1 MTEHRRG
8 AGLVTRRAILAGAA
22 ATALVPARA
31 FGQAGAAPPRLG
43 WISTEPEPDPFVDGF
58 REGMRRLGYTEGRDF
73 VLELRYAPGN
83 LDRLRAAVTELI
95 SSRVAFIVASGPAV
109 RAVKTVREVPVLFV
123 ISGDPVALEIA
134 ATLARPGGNFTGFT
148 FLSLEI
154 AGKRVELLKQAIPP
168 LRTLVALSNTDH
180 PGEPAERRATEA
192 AAQSLGLKLVYVPFG
207 SVAELDTA
215 LAAVRDARPDG
226 MVVFPDGST
235 MVSRTKIAG
244 FAIGQK
250 LPAVFGWSEFCD
262 AGGLMSYGAN
272 QRDTYVRL
280 AGYADRVLR
289 GARPADLPIE
299 QPTHFELVL
308 NLRTARLLGIT
319 VPPALRLA
327 AHRVIDS

>member
-1 MTEHRRG
+1 MRSHLSRRT
-8 AGLVTRRAILAGAA
+8 LLAGAA
-22 ATALVPARA
+22 AALVPAPA
-31 FGQAGAAPPRLG
+31 LAQSVPPPHRLG

-83 LDRLRAAVTELI
+83 LDRLRAAVTELA
-95 SSRVAFIVASGPAV
+95 SARLAFIVASGPAIQ
-109 RAVKTVREVPVLFV
+109 AIKTAREVPVLFV

-134 ATLARPGGNFTGFT
+134 ATMARPGGNFTGFT

-154 AGKRVELLKQAIPP
+154 AGKRVELLKQAIPA
-168 LRTLVALSNTDH
+168 LRTLAVLSNSIH

-192 AAQSLGLKLVYVPFG
+192 AAQSLGLKLIYVPFG
-207 SVAELDTA
+207 SVAEIDAA
-215 LAAVRDARPDG
+215 LVAVRAARPDA

-235 MVSRTKIAG
+235 MVSRAKIAG
-244 FAIGQK
+244 FALGQR
-250 LPAVFGWSEFCD
+250 LPAMFGWSEFCD

-280 AGYADRVLR
+280 AGYADRMLR

-308 NLRTARLLGIT
+308 NLKTARLLGIT

-327 AHRVIDS
+327 AHRVIDA

>member
-1 MTEHRRG
+1 MTTHRG
-8 AGLVTRRAILAGAA
+8 PNPALVSRRAILAGAA
-22 ATALVPARA
+22 AMLAPGQARA
-31 FGQAGAAPPRLG
+31 QSGPPHRLG

-83 LDRLRAAVTELI
+83 LDRLRAAATELI

-109 RAVKTVREVPVLFV
+109 RAIKTVRDVPVLFV
-123 ISGDPVALEIA
+123 ISGDPVALGIA
-134 ATLARPGGNFTGFT
+134 ATVARPGGNFTGFT

-192 AAQSLGLKLVYVPFG
+192 AAQALGLKVIYVPFG
-207 SVAELDTA
+207 SLAEIDAA

-235 MVSRTKIAG
+235 MVSRAKIAG
-244 FAIGQK
+244 FALGQR
-250 LPAVFGWSEFCD
+250 LPAMFGWSEFSD
-262 AGGLMSYGAN
+262 AGGFMSYGAN

-280 AGYADRVLR
+280 AGYADRLLR

-327 AHRVIDS
+327 AHRVIDA